1 MLDDSIITKD
11 DEELV
16 DDVLADLKFRFTY
29 SENGKLSIPFKK
41 FFLLK
46 DYSKI
51 TPYKTINVQSSAGAC
66 YLSFIKVQYSY
77 TPGRHSTGIA
87 NELQAYVFVKLP
99 KNFGHAIIK
108 RETVM
113 NKIMELFQP
122 LETDFE
128 ADKSFS
134 RKFYVLAKD
143 KDKGRE
149 LLNQRFR
156 DEVKRI
162 ENADPYIECLN
173 DLLLVSNKKGVADDT
188 LFDLIEFGKRV
199 SEITPFY

>member
-16 DDVLADLKFRFTY
+16 DDVLADVKSRFSV
-29 SENGKLSIPFKK
+29 SENDKLSISFKK

-46 DYSKI
+46 DYSKL
-51 TPYKTINVQSSAGAC
+51 TPYKTVTVQSSIDTC
-66 YLSFIKVQYSY
+66 YLSFVKVQYNY

-87 NELQAYVFVKLP
+87 DELQAYVFVKLP
-99 KNFGHAIIK
+99 KNFGHTIIK

-128 ADKSFS
+128 EDKSFS

-143 KDKGRE
+143 KDKGRQ
-149 LLNQRFR
+149 LISQRFR

-162 ENADPYIECLN
+162 DKADPYIECLN
-173 DLLLVSNKKGVADDT
+173 DLLLVSNKKGIADDS

-199 SEITPFY
+199 SELTPYY